1 MTEPERK
8 KLLAGLETEMRRTAT
23 ALAVAQADYEKA
35 YTAMYDYM
43 NQNAEGGPQRML
55 VFSPDVTV
63 H

>member
-1 MTEPERK
+1 MSDSERK
-8 KLLAGLETEMRRTAT
+8 KLLAGMETEFRRAAT

-43 NQNAEGGPQRML
+43 NANTDGPQRML
-55 VFSPDVTV
+55 VFSPDVAV

>member
-1 MTEPERK
+1 MSDVERK
-8 KLLAGLETEMRRTAT
+8 KVLVGLETELRRSGN

-35 YTAMYDYM
+35 YTALHDYM
-43 NQNAEGGPQRML
+43 NANSGGPQRML

>member
-1 MTEPERK
+1 MSDSERK
-8 KLLAGLETEMRRTAT
+8 KLLAGMETEFRRAAT

-43 NQNAEGGPQRML
+43 NANTDGPQRML